1 MVPRPKRQA
10 TGTVESVLEV
20 WRESKG
26 DLALK
31 LSDLL
36 TSTGVTVYAVIRGNG
51 QTESWLDLGTVSHSI
66 SGAADSADGA
76 PAPREWKAANPPR
89 AIAQLR
95 LTVEPGVPR
104 LPIPSTPA
112 RRSR

>member
-1 MVPRPKRQA
+1 MKLA
-10 TGTVESVLEV
+10 
-20 WRESKG
+20 
-26 DLALK
+26 DLQ
-31 LSDLL
+31 
-36 TSTGVTVYAVIRGNG
+36 TTEGVTVYAVIRADKNG
-51 QTESWLDLGTVSHSI
+51 DPWLDLGTVSHSI